1 MLLET
6 LDVKK
11 NDVLIY
17 SENRFDIY
25 NNFKIVFKRAACKK
39 PSTIS
44 IKEVGEYLYSPAP
57 KTLIL
62 YRLLTNLPEFNARM
76 TQHGIFLQINNSTEL
91 VYYDPVFAVKDI
103 EKLENIIDFGR
114 FRFKIHQIG
123 LISSEIHE
131 GSLNYNELYHFDMKA
146 DEAKNQNDK
155 VYADAI
161 FAFDNDFTG
170 HHERVSERTIWEMPK
185 QNRITYKPLNMVLS
199 EEHDNNENNICKP
212 GTFPDMK
219 LSANDKTNEFHP
231 DKHLNK
237 KDNLLELFKSA
248 SSYVSG
254 RSGESV
260 ILKFQKDVEK

>member
-76 TQHGIFLQINNSTEL
+76 TQYGIFLQINNSTEL
-91 VYYDPVFAVKDI
+91 VYYDPIFAVKDI
-103 EKLENIIDFGR
+103 EKLDNIDFGR

-123 LISSEIHE
+123 LISSEIYD

-161 FAFDNDFTG
+161 FAFDNDFAG
-170 HHERVSERTIWEMPK
+170 SPEKIAERTIWEIPK
-185 QNRITYKPLNMVLS
+185 QDRIAYKPLNMVLS
-199 EEHDNNENNICKP
+199 EEQDIKENSIYKP

-219 LSANDKTNEFHP
+219 LSVSYKTNEFQP

-237 KDNLLELFKSA
+237 KDDLLELFKSA
-248 SSYVSG
+248 GSYVSS
-254 RSGESV
+254 RSGDSV
-260 ILKFQKDVEK
+260 ILKFQKAEGK